1 MSRPIPPP
9 CDTRHLLICTNQRD
23 PATGK
28 PSCGMNGSV
37 RLREQLKIAIKKGG
51 LKGRVKAT
59 ATGCLDYCPSEG
71 CVVGFYPEN
80 TWEIV
85 STDEASGEALFAKLT
100 EGVVQG
106 QSTPGKPVA
115 LP

>member
-1 MSRPIPPP
+1 MSRPVPPP
-9 CDTRHLLICTNQRD
+9 SDTRHLLICTNQRD

-37 RLREQLKIAIKKGG
+37 RLREQLKIAIKQSG

-59 ATGCLDYCPSEG
+59 ATGCLDYCPAEG

-80 TWEIV
+80 TWNIV
-85 STDEASGEALFAKLT
+85 ATDEASGVDLFERLKAGL
-100 EGVVQG
+100 
-106 QSTPGKPVA
+106 
-115 LP
+115 

>member
-1 MSRPIPPP
+1 
-9 CDTRHLLICTNQRD
+9 
-23 PATGK
+23 
-28 PSCGMNGSV
+28 MNGSV
-37 RLREQLKIAIKKGG
+37 RLREQLKITIKRGG

-85 STDEASGEALFAKLT
+85 STDEASGDALFAKLT